1 MSISTSDGKQT
12 MQLKKYRDGTHRS
25 HTPEQTLE
33 KINPFLK
40 DMGITRVAN
49 LTGLDDIGIPV
60 IGVSRPNSKSLA
72 TSQGKGHSVNAAK
85 ASGMMESIEG
95 FHAENID
102 LKTVT
107 ESYKNLNHKIDI
119 SRLAMSC
126 EREFSEDII
135 IPWVRCLRIDNED
148 TVWLPYELIHADFTV
163 PVPDNHGYFIADS
176 NGLASGNTILEAI
189 NHGLYEVIERDCLA
203 LWQLT
208 PHELHHE
215 KRVNLDT
222 INDEFLNNIINKLK
236 QKNIHV
242 GIWNITSDACI
253 PTFICKILSDNNTGI
268 RPAYGSGTHLN
279 KNIAL
284 SRAITEA
291 AQSRV
296 TFIAGA
302 RDDQYH
308 EIYENEISDGVYS
321 LWLDELRTVNNKPI
335 ECFESIPMID
345 FETLE
350 DDRDYVIAQLSKI
363 GLKDA
368 YYANLTKQEFNIPV
382 VKVVVP
388 GLEGVTYPDRRLLGE
403 RGVKFY
409 DQYGVGACEMK

>member
-1 MSISTSDGKQT
+1 ME
-12 MQLKKYRDGTHRS
+12 LKKYRDGTHRS
-25 HTPEQTLE
+25 LTPEQTLD

-72 TSQGKGHSVNAAK
+72 TSQGKGHSVNAARV
-85 ASGMMESIEG
+85 SGIMESIEG

-102 LKTVT
+102 LKTIT
-107 ESYKNLNHKIDI
+107 ETYKNLTHKIDI

-126 EREFSEDII
+126 EREFNEDIVI
-135 IPWVRCLRIDNED
+135 QWVKCHRINNEN
-148 TVWLPYELIHADFTV
+148 TVWLPYELIHAEFTV

-176 NGLASGNTILEAI
+176 NGLASGNTLLEAI

-208 PHELHHE
+208 PPELHHE
-215 KRVNLDT
+215 KRINLDT
-222 INDEFLNNIINKLK
+222 INDELLEAILNKLK
-236 QKNIHV
+236 LKNIHV
-242 GIWNITSDACI
+242 GIWNITNDIGI
-253 PTFICKILSDNNTGI
+253 PTFICKIISDKNTGV

-291 AQSRV
+291 LQSRV

-308 EIYENEISDGVYS
+308 EVYESEISDDVYNS
-321 LWLDELRTVNNKPI
+321 WLDELRSI
-335 ECFESIPMID
+335 DESTLTPFADIPMID
-345 FETLE
+345 FNSLE
-350 DDRDYVIAQLSKI
+350 EDRDYVLSQLSNA
-363 GLKDA
+363 GLVDA
-368 YYANLTKQEFNIPV
+368 YFANLTKEKYNISV
-382 VKVVVP
+382 VKIVVP

-403 RGVKFY
+403 RGIKFY
-409 DQYGVGACEMK
+409 DEYGVGACEMK